1 MFWRFLG
8 ALLLVACQARVA
20 DRAPEAP
27 ASSSAP
33 EAPASSSAPAVPD
46 APTATPAAAAGKD
59 ANPVFPRRV
68 QGWEAVDS
76 ATAERI
82 GRFAGDYADY
92 LASAKTPRRAVAG
105 LVALFR
111 DGAGEL
117 TPGKRPARAPGSRYF
132 FVSPGGDAAAFVRL
146 GQAPLEQG
154 VRVIVAAVDAPRIDL
169 KQAPGY
175 SKAGLAMLDT
185 ELYGDVDLESWLSRP
200 LALYLHVARPG
211 AADGGLDVIV
221 GEAAGDPVLLIPDL
235 APHLSR
241 KVQGR
246 QIVDS
251 PERMDA
257 IAARSR
263 QAWAGFLAS
272 QGLDE
277 GTLVQAEAS
286 LVPAGRPEFIGV
298 DRALLSG
305 HGHSHR
311 AFAYA
316 AVRALAEAGSGQG
329 AAVVIVVS
337 RAEAGGEGSTGW
349 NFVKIALSRLLAAL
363 SEKGAALDILDTR
376 RAYARSAALVT
387 APLTG
392 ELGKGLILNP
402 RSDDAV
408 PFATRAAL
416 DSLTRAGAQYQM
428 SDKRGWG
435 PSRGLSSLDMDF
447 VDIAIPIKGK
457 GAPVELLSTLDLY
470 QAWLAATSW
479 LAGS

>member
-1 MFWRFLG
+1 
-8 ALLLVACQARVA
+8 
-20 DRAPEAP
+20 
-27 ASSSAP
+27 
-33 EAPASSSAPAVPD
+33 
-46 APTATPAAAAGKD
+46 
-59 ANPVFPRRV
+59 VFPQRI
-68 QGWEAVDS
+68 QGWDAVDS

-82 GRFAGDYADY
+82 GRFAGEYADF
-92 LASAKTPRRAVAG
+92 LATAKTPRRAVSG
-105 LVALFR
+105 LVALFQ
-111 DGAGEL
+111 DGATEL

-146 GQAPLEQG
+146 GETPLEQG
-154 VRVIVAAVDAPRIDL
+154 ARVIVAAVDAPHIQL
-169 KQAPGY
+169 KQVPGY
-175 SKAGLAMLDT
+175 SKAGLVMLDT
-185 ELYGDVDLESWLSRP
+185 ELYGDLDLESWLSRP

-221 GEAAGDPVLLIPDL
+221 GEAASDPVLLIPDL

-241 KVQGR
+241 KAQGR

-257 IAARSR
+257 VAARSR
-263 QAWAGFLAS
+263 HAWAGFLAS

-277 GTLVQAEAS
+277 RTLAQAEAS

-316 AVRALAEAGSGQG
+316 AVRALSEAGAGKN

-337 RAEAGGEGSTGW
+337 RAAVRGEGSSGW
-349 NFVKIALSRLLAAL
+349 DFVKTGLSHVLGAL

-376 RAYARSAALVT
+376 RMYARSAALVT

-392 ELGKGLILNP
+392 ELGKGLILDP

-408 PFATRAAL
+408 PRATRTAL

-428 SDKRGWG
+428 SEKGGWG
-435 PSRGLSSLDMDF
+435 PARRLSSLDMDF
-447 VDIAIPIKGK
+447 VDIAIPTKGK